1 MSSNELNEIDQYPDE
16 INIKDL
22 TFALIAQ
29 KKFIFIFTALFAC
42 SSILFSL
49 SQYLKI
55 GPLLRS

>member
-22 TFALIAQ
+22 TFALIPRRNLSLFSRHFLHVAR
-29 KKFIFIFTALFAC
+29 FI
-42 SSILFSL
+42 SL